1 MTDLR
6 DDMGDEKK
14 AETADVPVNT
24 AQVNAAAPEPEA
36 ASAAP
41 EVKAVDITPVEIAAP
56 KKEDVPP
63 APLLQIKALG
73 LRAPQTERPELE
85 NFSLSLAPSAT
96 ITLLGETGCGKE
108 ALLRVLTG
116 MTARSEEVSGTIQ
129 LGHGEVRPAGPLS
142 PLRVA
147 FLPGPLA
154 PVLNPRV
161 SALSQ
166 LALIIARKIGQP
178 RSSAR
183 AELALALGRLP
194 GAPNTD
200 ALDRP
205 PAQVAPEHLAT
216 ALLACALAQTP
227 ELVIAADP
235 LAELSPAHARA
246 LAAALEAEQK
256 RLGFAMLYA
265 AASADAAKIL
275 GGSVI
280 VLRAGHIVEEGPV
293 SRLTTAQSHAY
304 TQTLFRATSA
314 APKDPPP
321 PRTGPRGE
329 TVLQVQGIQLAGH
342 GKSEPRDKLTFE
354 LRRGGSLALFGEE
367 GSGRR
372 ELTRALLGLDP
383 VAAGR
388 IVFDQVDIGILNS
401 GMMSR
406 LRRRIAFITGD
417 DDALDPRLTLHD
429 AVAEPLRASLRM
441 PSDLIARNRDAALK
455 RVGLAALPGSRS
467 VASLSRFDR
476 RRLQIARAIVGAP
489 LLAVIDEPLRG
500 LDAFAQG
507 VMRDILRSLRTQEN
521 PAFLV
526 ITSSFP
532 LVQEFCEDAFVFK
545 DGRIVERGT
554 VAALMRGAKD
564 DYARKILN
572 QGAPKSG
579 LSPDAAE
586 G

>member
-1 MTDLR
+1 MS
-6 DDMGDEKK
+6 DMRDEKK
-14 AETADVPVNT
+14 EDLPPAQPAGAVPD
-24 AQVNAAAPEPEA
+24 AAVKSVVPELEA
-36 ASAAP
+36 AEPKP
-41 EVKAVDITPVEIAAP
+41 ETPAP
-56 KKEDVPP
+56 KMESAPP
-63 APLLQIKALG
+63 VPLLRIKGLG
-73 LRAPQTERPELE
+73 VTRAARAELE
-85 NFSLSLAPSAT
+85 NFSLSLAPGAT

-116 MTARSEEVSGTIQ
+116 MTARGEETSGTIQ
-129 LGHGEVRPAGPLS
+129 LGHGEARAIEGQPLS

-161 SALSQ
+161 SALAQ

-178 RSSAR
+178 RGSAR

-205 PAQVAPEHLAT
+205 PAQVAPEDLAT

-227 ELVIAADP
+227 ELIIAADP

-246 LAAALEAEQK
+246 LAAALESEQK

-265 AASADAAKIL
+265 AASADAAQIL
-275 GGSVI
+275 GGNVI
-280 VLRAGHIVEEGPV
+280 VLRAGHVVEEGPV

-304 TQTLFRATSA
+304 TQTLFRARA
-314 APKDPPP
+314 VAPKEPPP

-329 TVLQVQGIQLAGH
+329 TVLQVQGIQLAAH
-342 GKSEPRDKLTFE
+342 GRSEPREKLTFE

-417 DDALDPRLTLHD
+417 DDALDPRLTLYD

-455 RVGLAALPGSRS
+455 RVGLAALPGSRA

-526 ITSSFP
+526 ITASFP
-532 LVQEFCEDAFVFK
+532 LVQEFCEDVFVFR
-545 DGRIVERGT
+545 DGRVVERGT

-564 DYARKILN
+564 EYTRRIMNL
-572 QGAPKSG
+572 GAPKSS
-579 LSPDAAE
+579 LSSGAA
-586 G
+586 GV

>member
-1 MTDLR
+1 MNDMR
-6 DDMGDEKK
+6 DQKK
-14 AETADVPVNT
+14 DDVAQAEIEP
-24 AQVNAAAPEPEA
+24 AAESESKIAEPELPEPPKPKME
-36 ASAAP
+36 
-41 EVKAVDITPVEIAAP
+41 DAP
-56 KKEDVPP
+56 KI
-63 APLLQIKALG
+63 PLFQINGLSVRAAKA
-73 LRAPQTERPELE
+73 QRPELE
-85 NFSLSLAPSAT
+85 NFSLALDPGAT
-96 ITLLGETGCGKE
+96 ITLLGEAGCGKE

-116 MTARSEEVSGTIQ
+116 LAARGEESGGTIQ
-129 LGHGEVRPAGPLS
+129 LGGGAAKPVARDPLS
-142 PLRVA
+142 GLRSA
-147 FLPGPLA
+147 FLPGPLT
-154 PVLNPRV
+154 PVLNPHA

-166 LALIIARKIGQP
+166 LSRIVARKLGQP
-178 RSSAR
+178 QGSAR

-194 GAPNTD
+194 GAPNTG

-205 PAQVAPEHLAT
+205 PMQVAPEDLAT

-227 ELVIAADP
+227 ELIIAADP

-246 LAAALEAEQK
+246 LASALEAEQK

-275 GGSVI
+275 GGMVI
-280 VLRAGHIVEEGPV
+280 VLRAGHVVEEGPV

-304 TQTLFRATSA
+304 TQTLFRASA
-314 APKDPPP
+314 APTPKEPPP

-329 TVLQVQGIQLAGH
+329 TVLQVQGVQLASG
-342 GKSEPRDKLTFE
+342 SARDKLTFE
-354 LRRGGSLALFGEE
+354 LRRGGSLALLGEE

-372 ELTRALLGLDP
+372 ALTRALLGLDP

-401 GMMSR
+401 GMMTR
-406 LRRRIAFITGD
+406 LRRRIAFVTGD

-429 AVAEPLRASLRM
+429 TVAEPLRAYLRM

-455 RVGLAALPGSRS
+455 RVGLAALPGNRT

-500 LDAFAQG
+500 LDAFAQS

-532 LVQEFCEDAFVFK
+532 LVQEFCEDVFVFR

-554 VAALMRGAKD
+554 VAALMRGAREE
-564 DYARKILN
+564 YTRKIFNL
-572 QGAPKSG
+572 GAPKSG
-579 LSPDAAE
+579 LSPDAA
-586 G
+586 GV

>member
-1 MTDLR
+1 MTDMR
-6 DDMGDEKK
+6 DEKK
-14 AETADVPVNT
+14 QDATEADIKP
-24 AQVNAAAPEPEA
+24 AMELESKSAEPE
-36 ASAAP
+36 SP
-41 EVKAVDITPVEIAAP
+41 QPPKMEDAP
-56 KKEDVPP
+56 KPP
-63 APLLQIKALG
+63 LFRINGLTLRTSKAP
-73 LRAPQTERPELE
+73 RPELE
-85 NFSLSLAPSAT
+85 NFSLALDPGAT

-108 ALLRVLTG
+108 SLLRVLTG
-116 MTARSEEVSGTIQ
+116 LAARGEDVTGTIQ
-129 LGHGEVRPAGPLS
+129 LGSGEAKPVARDPLS
-142 PLRVA
+142 GLRSA
-147 FLPGPLA
+147 FLPGPLT
-154 PVLNPRV
+154 PVLNPHA

-166 LALIIARKIGQP
+166 LSRIVARKLGQP
-178 RSSAR
+178 QGSAR

-194 GAPNTD
+194 GAPNTN

-205 PAQVAPEHLAT
+205 PAHVAPEDLAT
-216 ALLACALAQTP
+216 ALLGSALAQTP
-227 ELVIAADP
+227 ELIIAADP

-275 GGSVI
+275 GGTVI
-280 VLRAGHIVEEGPV
+280 VLRAGHVVEEGPV

-304 TQTLFRATSA
+304 TQTLFRSSA
-314 APKDPPP
+314 PAPKEPPP
-321 PRTGPRGE
+321 ARTDPRGE
-329 TVLQVQGIQLAGH
+329 TVLQVQGVQLA
-342 GKSEPRDKLTFE
+342 SSPREKLTFE
-354 LRRGGSLALFGEE
+354 LRRGGALALLGEE

-372 ELTRALLGLDP
+372 ALTRALLGLDP

-401 GMMSR
+401 GMMTR
-406 LRRRIAFITGD
+406 LRRRIAFVTGD

-429 AVAEPLRASLRM
+429 TVAEPLRAYLRM
-441 PSDLIARNRDAALK
+441 PGDLIARNRDAALK
-455 RVGLAALPGSRS
+455 RVGLAALAGDRT

-500 LDAFAQG
+500 LDAFAQS

-532 LVQEFCEDAFVFK
+532 LVQEFCEDVFVFK
-545 DGRIVERGT
+545 DGHIVERGA
-554 VAALMRGAKD
+554 VAALMRAPKD
-564 DYARKILN
+564 EYTRKIFNL
-572 QGAPKSG
+572 GAPKSG
-579 LSPDAAE
+579 LSPDAA
-586 G
+586 GV

>member
-1 MTDLR
+1 MSEET
-6 DDMGDEKK
+6 EPAI
-14 AETADVPVNT
+14 AEPKSADTPKPKT
-24 AQVNAAAPEPEA
+24 EEA
-36 ASAAP
+36 
-41 EVKAVDITPVEIAAP
+41 
-56 KKEDVPP
+56 PP
-63 APLLQIKALG
+63 ASLLQIKG
-73 LRAPQTERPELE
+73 LTIRAMKASRAELE
-85 NFSLSLAPSAT
+85 NFSLTLDPGVT

-116 MTARSEEVSGTIQ
+116 VATRGEDASGTIQ
-129 LGHGEVRPAGPLS
+129 LGKGDAKPIARDPLS
-142 PLRVA
+142 GLRSA
-147 FLPGPLA
+147 FLPGPLT
-154 PVLNPRV
+154 PVLNPQASV
-161 SALSQ
+161 LSQ
-166 LALIIARKIGQP
+166 LSLIVARKLGQP
-178 RSSAR
+178 HASAR
-183 AELALALGRLP
+183 TELALVLGRLP
-194 GAPNTD
+194 GAPGAD
-200 ALDRP
+200 ALDHP

-265 AASADAAKIL
+265 AASSDAAQIL
-275 GGSVI
+275 GGTVI
-280 VLRAGHIVEEGPV
+280 VLRAGHVVEEGSV

-304 TQTLFRATSA
+304 TQTLFRAA
-314 APKDPPP
+314 LPAPKEPPP
-321 PRTGPRGE
+321 TRSGPRGE
-329 TVLQVQGIQLAGH
+329 TVLQVQGVQLVPHDNSTAR
-342 GKSEPRDKLTFE
+342 EKLTFE
-354 LRRGGSLALFGEE
+354 LRRGGSLALLGEE

-401 GMMSR
+401 GMMTR
-406 LRRRIAFITGD
+406 LRRRIAFVTGD

-429 AVAEPLRASLRM
+429 TVAEPLRAYLRM
-441 PSDLIARNRDAALK
+441 PGDLIARNRDAALK
-455 RVGLAALPGSRS
+455 RVGLAALPGNRT

-500 LDAFAQG
+500 LDAFAQS
-507 VMRDILRSLRTQEN
+507 VIRDILRSLKTQEN

-532 LVQEFCEDAFVFK
+532 LVQEFCEEVFVFK
-545 DGRIVERGT
+545 DGHIVERGT
-554 VAALMRGAKD
+554 VTALMRAPKE
-564 DYARKILN
+564 DYTRKMLN
-572 QGAPKSG
+572 LAAPKSG
-579 LSPDAAE
+579 LSPDAA
-586 G
+586 GV

>member
-1 MTDLR
+1 MS
-6 DDMGDEKK
+6 DMREEKK
-14 AETADVPVNT
+14 VDTTDAPA
-24 AQVNAAAPEPEA
+24 NAAVSDVES

-41 EVKAVDITPVEIAAP
+41 DVNAVETRPVEIAAP
-56 KKEDVPP
+56 KRQDAPP
-63 APLLQIKALG
+63 APLLQIKGLG
-73 LRAPQTERPELE
+73 LRAVQAPRLELE
-85 NFSLSLAPSAT
+85 NFSLSLPAGAT

-116 MTARSEEVSGTIQ
+116 MTARGDEISGTIQ
-129 LGHGEVRPAGPLS
+129 LGHGEVKPAGLLS

-178 RSSAR
+178 RGSAR

-200 ALDRP
+200 ALDRA
-205 PAQVAPEHLAT
+205 PAEIAPENLAS

-227 ELVIAADP
+227 ELIIAADP

-246 LAAALEAEQK
+246 LAAALESEQK

-265 AASADAAKIL
+265 AASADAAQIL
-275 GGSVI
+275 GGNVI

-293 SRLTTAQSHAY
+293 SRLTTTQSHAY
-304 TQTLFRATSA
+304 TQTLFRATSGA
-314 APKDPPP
+314 LKEPPP
-321 PRTGPRGE
+321 PLRTGPRGE
-329 TVLQVQGIQLAGH
+329 TVLQVQGIQLAGY
-342 GKSEPRDKLTFE
+342 GRSEPRDKLTFE

-441 PSDLIARNRDAALK
+441 PSDLLARNRDAALK

-489 LLAVIDEPLRG
+489 LVAVIDEPLRG

-532 LVQEFCEDAFVFK
+532 LVQEFCEDVFVFR
-545 DGRIVERGT
+545 DGRIVERGA

-564 DYARKILN
+564 DYTRRIMNL
-572 QGAPKSG
+572 GAPKSS
-579 LSPDAAE
+579 LSPDAA
-586 G
+586 GV